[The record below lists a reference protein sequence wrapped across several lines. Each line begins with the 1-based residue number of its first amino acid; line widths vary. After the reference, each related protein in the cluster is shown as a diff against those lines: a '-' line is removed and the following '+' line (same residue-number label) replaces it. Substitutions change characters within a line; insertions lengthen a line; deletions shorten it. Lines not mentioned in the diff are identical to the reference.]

1 MKKFIRSTEYIKGG
15 KIMLVQS
22 ISADYR
28 GQNIFQK
35 RNSRLKVMPSFRAA
49 IPKPLPPEQFQLQ
62 MANRLDELGFNLKTL
77 ACKDAEDF
85 KELYLRLKHLTEE
98 IGEKAGFRVKHKT
111 PRMVQT
117 DAYYVSS
124 NFYIHQDAKD
134 HSVYQIA
141 FRRELL
147 PWMKDMGIEP
157 ENSKLIFHG
166 LQDIMED
173 ILHDPVTREEIE
185 DADKFY
191 KTARNGW
198 NFKWDR
204 GMWERILSENNGIIP
219 IKIEALPDGSTVFP
233 GEPVIQITAEDG
245 YGELAAW
252 FETRLL
258 QVWAASER
266 ASMLRH
272 WLEYNKNM
280 IRETSDANLTEEEI
294 TAKAQKML
302 VDFSDR
308 SSMCP
313 QESERMGKASMTVFP
328 IQSTMAAVYQAAQDN
343 DGVIPGSIAMP
354 SLPHRVIESY
364 ENENNAFEELYKYT
378 KGGLGSYVVDCYNS
392 QHAVKE
398 YILPLALKAQREN
411 KELGINTI
419 INARPDSDDPYEE
432 VKYILDQAVENGLY
446 REIKTRS
453 GRILKGMKVLKSLEA
468 DGMTIRKM
476 MDINKRL
483 IEAGYSPSDCLSYGC
498 GGFLHDAI
506 SRSNMSA
513 ACKAAEFGKGDRKR
527 AVMKCPKG
535 EPAKESIP
543 GAVKIIR
550 EENSVEPTVRSL
562 DEDGK
567 SAYIVWYDGING
579 HGIEYKEK
587 FSDVQKR
594 VLNEFDKYKKPE
606 QIFSDKI
613 MEKKR
618 EVRELHHGKQE
629 Q

>member
-1 MKKFIRSTEYIKGG
+1 MLIQKISVNNFEQQRFYG
-15 KIMLVQS
+15 KNH
-22 ISADYR
+22 
-28 GQNIFQK
+28 QN
-35 RNSRLKVMPSFRAA
+35 NTRLSFKAA
-49 IPKPLPPEQFQLQ
+49 IPPILPTEQFQLE
-62 MANRLDELGFNLKTL
+62 MANQLNELGFNLKTL
-77 ACKDAEDF
+77 ACKDAGDF
-85 KELYLRLKHLTEE
+85 RELFLRLRSLTNK
-98 IGEKAGFRVKHKT
+98 IGEKAGFSVKHRT

-147 PWMKDMGIEP
+147 PWMKALGIEP

-173 ILHDPVTREEIE
+173 VLHDPVTREEIE
-185 DADKFY
+185 DADNFY

-204 GMWERILSENNGIIP
+204 GMWEKILSENNGIIP

-258 QVWAASER
+258 QVWAGSER

-280 IRETSDANLTEEEI
+280 IRETSDANLTEDEI

-328 IQSTMAAVYQAAQDN
+328 IQSTMAAVYQAAHDN
-343 DGVIPGSIAMP
+343 GGVIPGSIAMP

-364 ENENNAFEELYKYT
+364 EDENDAFKELYKYT

-392 QHAVKE
+392 RYAVKE
-398 YILPLALKAQREN
+398 YILPLALKARNEN

-419 INARPDSDDPYEE
+419 INARPDSGDPFDE
-432 VKYILDQAVENGLY
+432 VKYILDLAVENGLY
-446 REIKTRS
+446 REIKTRD
-453 GRILKGMKVLKSLEA
+453 GRTLKGMTVLKALQA
-468 DGMTIRKM
+468 DGMNFKKM

-483 IEAGYSPSDCLSYGC
+483 IEAGYSPADCLSYGV

-513 ACKAAEFGKGDRKR
+513 ACKAAEFGQGERKR
-527 AVMKCPKG
+527 AVMKCPIG

-550 EENSVEPTVRSL
+550 EENSTDSTVRTL

-567 SAYIVWYDGING
+567 NAYIVWYDGING
-579 HGIEYKEK
+579 HGIEYKEN

-594 VLNEFDKYKKPE
+594 VLNDFNKYAKPG

-613 MEKKR
+613 MAKKR
-618 EVRELHHGKQE
+618 EVRELHHGKE
-629 Q
+629 E